1 MNSAILTNVVS
12 LLLALDFVSL
22 VFIAWRGRRFLKA
35 TPFITNREEFEAYRQ
50 LVASCMKATFGFVCL
65 FMGALLVSYVG
76 LQFGWI
82 RFGDLQTVAT
92 MGAIRVTG
100 AAFMTLNVEGNL
112 KAISTTA
119 EWTKSKNEIVRL
131 WDWEPWP
138 RKVYQV
144 SQSDPASEEKT
155 ASVG

>member
-35 TPFITNREEFEAYRQ
+35 TPCITNRVEFEAYRQ

-65 FMGALLVSYVG
+65 FMGALLVSYLG

-82 RFGDLQTVAT
+82 RFGDLQTVAA

-112 KAISTTA
+112 KAIPTTV
-119 EWTKSKNEIVRL
+119 EWLESRNEIVRL

-138 RKVYQV
+138 RKIYQV
-144 SQSDPASEEKT
+144 GRSQFDPQENAV
-155 ASVG
+155 SVG